1 MVVFFY
7 SFSKRKN
14 STKVPAG
21 AGTEIECVLKDTS
34 TVLSPVLDIAGLGS
48 PPGYNYMFIPD
59 FGRYYFTEN
68 WSYYRGIWTVTGAV
82 DVLTSWET
90 QIKATTAYVLFSSSN
105 YNLSAID
112 NRIGAT
118 AGYTRNQIDYGFT
131 GAMSGQQTTPGG
143 WFALTAL
150 SKESN
155 WATGA
160 ATTYF
165 MTYQQMQLFARA
177 MLDPGVWEQ
186 LKQFFTNP
194 MDSIIDCYYLPI
206 NITLY
211 SNLTNDIPVQLGEYT
226 LPGVT
231 AKAPQAT
238 GLAVKSMSHE
248 MDIPW
253 VYSDFRKTSKFTNVS
268 LFVPFCGEK
277 SIPPEEIMGSTDE
290 DGVSVPETIT
300 VDYALDIMS
309 GSIQAICYSTLKR
322 KVLAE
327 FSGNCKVQLP
337 IGQTQTRIGQLMNA
351 IPAGATGLAAIASGN
366 VALGAAGI
374 WNALANVVQPAQH
387 KTMGGFAGSV
397 LGMILGNEVTRWQN
411 FRLICTAL
419 NSTTDPGNIR
429 GSIGNV
435 CGKSVTLGSLTGY
448 CQTSGASVSI
458 SGYDSERDQINSLLD
473 SGIFIE

>member
-7 SFSKRKN
+7 SFPKRKN
-14 STKVPAG
+14 STQVPTG
-21 AGTEIECVLKDTS
+21 AGVERECVLKDTS
-34 TVLSPVLDIAGLGS
+34 TVLSPTLDIHGLGS
-48 PPGYNYMFIPD
+48 PPGYDYMFIPD
-59 FGRYYFTEN
+59 FGRYYFVEN
-68 WSYYRGIWTVTGAV
+68 WSYYRGIWTVSGVV
-82 DVLTSWET
+82 DVLASWVN

-118 AGYTRNQIDYGFT
+118 SGYIRNQIDYDFSGT
-131 GAMSGQQTTPGG
+131 MSGQELVPGG
-143 WFALTAL
+143 MFALTAL

-165 MTYQQMQLFARA
+165 MTYQQMQTFARA
-177 MLDPGVWEQ
+177 MLDMGLWEQ

-194 MDSIIDCYYLPI
+194 LDSIIDCYYLPLNLSI
-206 NITLY
+206 Y
-211 SNLTNDIPVQLGEYT
+211 ANLTVDIPVQLGEYT

-238 GLAVKSMSHE
+238 GLAVKSLSQE
-248 MDIPW
+248 MEIPW
-253 VYSDFRKTSKFTNVS
+253 IYSDFRKCSKFTNIS

-277 SIPPEEIMGSTDE
+277 SIPPEEIMGAMDDSGTW
-290 DGVSVPETIT
+290 VPETLT
-300 VDYALDIMS
+300 VDYGLDIMS
-309 GSIQAICYSTLKR
+309 GSIQAIAYSTIKR

-327 FSGNCKVQLP
+327 FSGNCKIQLP

-351 IPAGATGLAAIASGN
+351 VPSAAGAIAGIATGN
-366 VALGAAGI
+366 VALGASGV
-374 WNALANVVQPAQH
+374 WNALANVVQPANH
-387 KTMGGFAGSV
+387 KTMGGFSGSI
-397 LGMILGNEVTRWQN
+397 LGAILGNEVTRWQN

-419 NSTTDPGNIR
+419 NSTTDPSNIR
-429 GSIGNV
+429 SSIGNV
-435 CGKSVTLGSLTGY
+435 CAKSVSLGSLTGY

-473 SGIFIE
+473 GGIFLE